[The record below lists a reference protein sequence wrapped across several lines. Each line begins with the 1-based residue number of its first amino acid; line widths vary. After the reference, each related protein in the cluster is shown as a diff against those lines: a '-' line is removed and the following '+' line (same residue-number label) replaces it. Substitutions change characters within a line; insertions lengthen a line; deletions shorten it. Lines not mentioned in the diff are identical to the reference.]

1 MMANYKV
8 VMLDF
13 DGTIARTIP
22 AILHASEKMLGMHGY
37 TIDPVQVERNFGLA
51 LPEAFRCFSND
62 PNIDDETMEQM
73 IVEFNSIY
81 KNECEP
87 LIELFDG
94 VVDTLNTLKEAGV
107 TLLIASNNIRSVL
120 NRLTARLDIAQ
131 YFDGIVCA
139 DDVVNAKPAPDIA
152 LLALERYNISGNEAL
167 VVGDSTYDMDMGRG
181 ADCDLCG
188 VSFGSHTPEMLRGTG
203 ARYVIDN
210 FSELKKIVLG

>member
-1 MMANYKV
+1 
-8 VMLDF
+8 MLDF

-37 TIDPVQVERNFGLA
+37 TIDPEQVERNFGLA

-73 IVEFNSIY
+73 ILEFNSIY

-87 LIELFDG
+87 LIELFNG
-94 VVDTLNTLKEAGV
+94 VIETLDTLHKAGV

-120 NRLTARLDIAQ
+120 NRLTARLNISQ

-152 LLALERYNISGNEAL
+152 LLGLERYNAEASEAL
-167 VVGDSTYDMDMGRG
+167 VVGDSTFDMDMGRG
-181 ADCDLCG
+181 AGCDLCG
-188 VSFGSHTPEMLRGTG
+188 VTFGSHTAEMLRATG
-203 ARYVIDN
+203 ARYVIDS
-210 FSELKKIVLG
+210 FSELQKIVLG

>member
-1 MMANYKV
+1 
-8 VMLDF
+8 MLDF

-37 TIDPVQVERNFGLA
+37 TIDPEQVERNFGLA
-51 LPEAFRCFSND
+51 LPEAFRCFSNN

-73 IVEFNSIY
+73 ILEFNSIY

-87 LIELFDG
+87 LIELFNG
-94 VVDTLNTLKEAGV
+94 VIETLDTLHKAGV

-120 NRLTARLDIAQ
+120 NRLTARLNISQ

-152 LLALERYNISGNEAL
+152 LLALERYNAEASEAL
-167 VVGDSTYDMDMGRG
+167 VVGDSTFDMDMGRG
-181 ADCDLCG
+181 AGCDLCG
-188 VSFGSHTPEMLRGTG
+188 VTFGSHTAEMLRATG
-203 ARYVIDN
+203 ARYIIDS
-210 FSELKKIVLG
+210 FSELQKIVLG

>member
-1 MMANYKV
+1 MNYKV

-13 DGTIARTIP
+13 DGTIACTIP

-51 LPEAFRCFSND
+51 LPEAFRCFAND
-62 PNIDDETMEQM
+62 PNIDDATIEQM
-73 IVEFNSIY
+73 ILEFNSIY

-94 VVDTLNTLKEAGV
+94 VIETLDRLHKAGV

-120 NRLTARLDIAQ
+120 NRLTARLNIAE

-152 LLALERYNISGNEAL
+152 LLAIERYNIKAEEAL
-167 VVGDSTYDMDMGRG
+167 VVGDSTFDMDMGRG
-181 ADCDLCG
+181 ANCHLCG
-188 VSFGSHTPEMLRGTG
+188 VTFGSHTAEMLRATG
-203 ARYVIDN
+203 AKYIIDH
-210 FSELKKIVLG
+210 FSELEKIVLG

>member
-1 MMANYKV
+1 MANYKV

-51 LPEAFRCFSND
+51 LPEAFRCFAND
-62 PNIDDETMEQM
+62 PNIDDATIEQM

-87 LIELFDG
+87 LIELFSG
-94 VVDTLNTLKEAGV
+94 VAETLDNLQKAGV

-120 NRLTARLDIAQ
+120 DRLTARLNIAQ

-139 DDVVNAKPAPDIA
+139 DDVVYAKPAPDIA
-152 LLALERYNISGNEAL
+152 LLALERYNVKGCEAL
-167 VVGDSTYDMDMGRG
+167 VVGDSTFDMDMGRG
-181 ADCDLCG
+181 AECDLCG
-188 VSFGSHTPEMLRGTG
+188 VSFGSHTPEMLCGKG
-203 ARYVIDN
+203 ARYIIDH
-210 FSELKKIVLG
+210 FSELEKIVLG

>member
-1 MMANYKV
+1 MNYKV

-22 AILHASEKMLGMHGY
+22 AILHASEKMLNMHGY

-62 PNIDDETMEQM
+62 PNIDDATMEQM
-73 IVEFNSIY
+73 IKEFNSIY
-81 KNECEP
+81 RNECEP

-94 VVDTLNTLKEAGV
+94 VIETLDRLHKAGV

-120 NRLTARLDIAQ
+120 NRLTARLNIAE

-152 LLALERYNISGNEAL
+152 LLAIERYNVKAEEAL
-167 VVGDSTYDMDMGRG
+167 VVGDSTFDMDMGRG
-181 ADCDLCG
+181 ANCHLCG
-188 VSFGSHTPEMLRGTG
+188 VTFGSHTAEMLRATG
-203 ARYVIDN
+203 AKYIIDH
-210 FSELKKIVLG
+210 FSELEKIVLG

>member
-1 MMANYKV
+1 
-8 VMLDF
+8 MLDF

-37 TIDPVQVERNFGLA
+37 TIDPEQVERNFGLA
-51 LPEAFRCFSND
+51 LPEAFRCFSNN

-73 IVEFNSIY
+73 ILEFNSIY

-87 LIELFDG
+87 LIELFNG
-94 VVDTLNTLKEAGV
+94 VIETLDTLHKAGV

-120 NRLTARLDIAQ
+120 NRLTARLNISQ

-152 LLALERYNISGNEAL
+152 LLGLERYNAEASEAL
-167 VVGDSTYDMDMGRG
+167 VVGDSTFDMDMGRG
-181 ADCDLCG
+181 AGCDLCG
-188 VSFGSHTPEMLRGTG
+188 VTFGSHTAEMLRATG
-203 ARYVIDN
+203 ARYIIDS
-210 FSELKKIVLG
+210 FSELQKIVLG

>member
-1 MMANYKV
+1 
-8 VMLDF
+8 MLDF

-37 TIDPVQVERNFGLA
+37 TIDPEQVERNFGLA

-73 IVEFNSIY
+73 ILEFNSIY

-87 LIELFDG
+87 LIELFNG
-94 VVDTLNTLKEAGV
+94 VIETLDTLHKAGV

-120 NRLTARLDIAQ
+120 NRLTARLNISQ

-152 LLALERYNISGNEAL
+152 LLALERYNVKANETL
-167 VVGDSTYDMDMGRG
+167 IVGDSTFDMDMGRG
-181 ADCDLCG
+181 AGCDLCG
-188 VSFGSHTPEMLRGTG
+188 VTFGSHTAEMLRATG
-203 ARYVIDN
+203 ARYIIDS
-210 FSELKKIVLG
+210 FSELQKIVLG

>member
-1 MMANYKV
+1 
-8 VMLDF
+8 MLDF

-37 TIDPVQVERNFGLA
+37 TIDPEQVERNFGLA

-73 IVEFNSIY
+73 ILEFNSIY

-87 LIELFDG
+87 LIELFNG
-94 VVDTLNTLKEAGV
+94 VIETLDTLHKAGV

-120 NRLTARLDIAQ
+120 NRLTARLNISQ

-152 LLALERYNISGNEAL
+152 LLGLERYNAEASEAL
-167 VVGDSTYDMDMGRG
+167 VVGDSTFDMDMGRG
-181 ADCDLCG
+181 AGCDLCG
-188 VSFGSHTPEMLRGTG
+188 VTFGSHTAEMLRATG
-203 ARYVIDN
+203 AQYIIDS
-210 FSELKKIVLG
+210 FSELQKIVLS

>member
-1 MMANYKV
+1 
-8 VMLDF
+8 MLDF

-22 AILHASEKMLGMHGY
+22 AILHASEKMLAMHGY
-37 TIDPVQVERNFGLA
+37 GIDPVQVERNFGLA

-62 PNIDDETMEQM
+62 PNIDDVTMEQM
-73 IVEFNSIY
+73 IKEFNSIY

-87 LIELFDG
+87 LIELFDC
-94 VVDTLNTLKEAGV
+94 VTETLDTLKKSGV
-107 TLLIASNNIRSVL
+107 TLLIVSNNIRSVL
-120 NRLTARLDIAQ
+120 DRLTARLNIAQ

-152 LLALERYNISGNEAL
+152 LLALERYNVKANEAL

-188 VSFGSHTPEMLRGTG
+188 VSFGSHTPDMLRDKG
-203 ARYVIDN
+203 AHYVIDHY
-210 FSELKKIVLG
+210 SELRKIVLG

>member
-1 MMANYKV
+1 MMNYKV

-37 TIDPVQVERNFGLA
+37 AIDPVQVERNFGLA
-51 LPEAFRCFSND
+51 LPEAFRCFAND
-62 PNIDDETMEQM
+62 PNIDDATMEQM

-81 KNECEP
+81 RNECEP
-87 LIELFDG
+87 LIELFNG
-94 VVDTLNTLKEAGV
+94 VIETLDTLHKAGV

-120 NRLTARLDIAQ
+120 NRLTARLNISQ

-152 LLALERYNISGNEAL
+152 LLALERYNAEASEAL
-167 VVGDSTYDMDMGRG
+167 VVGDSTFDMDMGRG
-181 ADCDLCG
+181 AGCDLCG
-188 VSFGSHTPEMLRGTG
+188 VTFGSHTAEMLRATG
-203 ARYVIDN
+203 ARYIIDS
-210 FSELKKIVLG
+210 FSELQKIVLG

>member
-1 MMANYKV
+1 MARYKV

-37 TIDPVQVERNFGLA
+37 TIDPEQVERNFGLA

-73 IVEFNSIY
+73 ILEFNSIY

-87 LIELFDG
+87 LIELFNG
-94 VVDTLNTLKEAGV
+94 VIETLDTLHKAGV

-120 NRLTARLDIAQ
+120 NRLTARLNISQ

-139 DDVVNAKPAPDIA
+139 DDVVNATPAPDIA
-152 LLALERYNISGNEAL
+152 LLALERYNVKANETL
-167 VVGDSTYDMDMGRG
+167 IVGDSTFDMDMGRG
-181 ADCDLCG
+181 AGCDLCG
-188 VSFGSHTPEMLRGTG
+188 VTFGSHTAEMLRATG
-203 ARYVIDN
+203 ARYIIDS
-210 FSELKKIVLG
+210 FSELQKIVLG

>member
-1 MMANYKV
+1 
-8 VMLDF
+8 MLDF

-62 PNIDDETMEQM
+62 PNIDDATMEQM
-73 IVEFNSIY
+73 IKEFNSIY
-81 KNECEP
+81 RNECEP

-94 VVDTLNTLKEAGV
+94 VIETLDRLHKAGV

-120 NRLTARLDIAQ
+120 NRLTARLNIAE

-152 LLALERYNISGNEAL
+152 LLAIERYNIKAEEAL
-167 VVGDSTYDMDMGRG
+167 VVGDSTFDMDMGRG
-181 ADCDLCG
+181 ANCHLCG
-188 VSFGSHTPEMLRGTG
+188 VTFGSHTAEMLRATG
-203 ARYVIDN
+203 AKYIIDH
-210 FSELKKIVLG
+210 FSELEKIVLG

>member
-1 MMANYKV
+1 
-8 VMLDF
+8 MLDF

-37 TIDPVQVERNFGLA
+37 GVDPEQVERNFGLA

-73 IVEFNSIY
+73 IVEFNTIY

-94 VVDTLNTLKEAGV
+94 VTETLDTLKKSGV
-107 TLLIASNNIRSVL
+107 TLLIVSNNIRSVL
-120 NRLTARLDIAQ
+120 DRLTARLNIAQ

-152 LLALERYNISGNEAL
+152 LLALERYNVKANEAL

-181 ADCDLCG
+181 AECDLCG
-188 VSFGSHTPEMLRGTG
+188 VSFGSHTPEMLRATG
-203 ARYVIDN
+203 AKYVIDH
-210 FSELKKIVLG
+210 FSELVKIALD

>member
-1 MMANYKV
+1 MARYKV

-37 TIDPVQVERNFGLA
+37 TIDPEQVERNFGLA

-73 IVEFNSIY
+73 ILEFNSIY

-87 LIELFDG
+87 LIELFNG
-94 VVDTLNTLKEAGV
+94 VIETLDTLHKAGV

-120 NRLTARLDIAQ
+120 NRLTARLNISQ

-152 LLALERYNISGNEAL
+152 LLGLERYNAEASEAL
-167 VVGDSTYDMDMGRG
+167 VVGDSTFDMDMGRG
-181 ADCDLCG
+181 AGCDLCG
-188 VSFGSHTPEMLRGTG
+188 VTFGSHTAEMLRATG
-203 ARYVIDN
+203 AQYIIDS
-210 FSELKKIVLG
+210 FSELQKIVLS

>member
-1 MMANYKV
+1 MSRYKV

-22 AILHASEKMLGMHGY
+22 AILHASRKMLKMHGY
-37 TIDPVQVERNFGLA
+37 EIDPVMVERNFGLA
-51 LPEAFRCFSND
+51 LPEAFRCFANA
-62 PNIDDETMEQM
+62 PTLDDQTVEQM
-73 IVEFNSIY
+73 IVEFNTIY

-94 VVDTLNTLKEAGV
+94 VTETLDALHKAGV

-120 NRLTARLDIAQ
+120 DRLTARLDIAK

-152 LLALERYNISGNEAL
+152 LLGLERYNATAAEAL

-181 ADCDLCG
+181 AGCDLCG

-203 ARYVIDN
+203 ARYVIDH
-210 FSELKKIVLG
+210 FSELKTIVLG